1 LPGKLLEFARLL
13 INFFTLSGSQCS
25 RTTMP
30 NAFNIN
36 LRRRAKVLKFRIE
49 VIAAVIILVMWMA
62 VGVSIY
68 YSRETA
74 LADMRANAANLAF
87 AFGDEVKHTLDMVST
102 SMNAVAN
109 RMRAKGA
116 NMNIY
121 AWSREIPIMTG
132 PVMEGGIITPSGV
145 LISSTESPSQ
155 KPVDMSDRDYFRIQL
170 DGKFKGLFIGAPIN
184 SRITHKILIPISERV
199 ETKDGRFVGV
209 LVVVLSPTQLTTL
222 YKSINLGESGI
233 ISLVGLDKIILARFG
248 KNSPD
253 GMNGIGQSTGNRVPI
268 LAATNAPGFY
278 ASTSAID
285 HITRL
290 YSFLRVADYPLVVSV
305 GLGYD
310 EGLASWRMNAKTI
323 LVLAAAATLLLG
335 GLTLYLTREIDRRK
349 SRDIELANERAKLQ
363 AANTGLQAANTELTA
378 SKERAEKAEN
388 LLADAVN
395 CITEAFVVYDK
406 DDRFVLCNEAFKRL
420 FPRSIQQMV
429 PGISF
434 EQGLRHSVAS
444 GEVKDAIGQ
453 EEQWL
458 AQRIHWH
465 QQASDVVQQNL
476 SDGRHVMVV
485 DRRMKSGGIAGLR
498 IDITDLVR
506 TKEAL
511 QKALAEAKAVN
522 QAKTQFL
529 ANMSHELRTPLNAVI
544 GFSEI
549 ISNQTLGP
557 AGVPAYAEYAKDIHD
572 SGEHLLEIINNVL
585 DASRIEIG
593 KLDPEEE
600 TVEIGELAQ
609 SAINMVRVQ
618 AAKKSIM
625 IETRLPEAPNGLRA
639 DPLRLRQ
646 ILINLLA
653 NAVKFTPEGGRVTLS
668 FEASSAAAVFA
679 VSDTGIGMSPD
690 EIAVATEPFRQIE
703 NTLVKRHEGVGLGLS
718 LAKHMTEM
726 HGGTLEIESEKGV
739 GTTVRVVL
747 PADRILHAPK
757 ASAAA

>member
-1 LPGKLLEFARLL
+1 
-13 INFFTLSGSQCS
+13 
-25 RTTMP
+25 MP
-30 NAFNIN
+30 NALNIN
-36 LRRRAKVLKFRIE
+36 LRRRAKALKFRIE
-49 VIAAVIILVMWMA
+49 AIAAVMILVMWMA

-74 LADMRANAANLAF
+74 LADMQANAANLAF
-87 AFGDEVKHTLDMVST
+87 AFDDEVKHTLDMIST

-121 AWSREIPIMTG
+121 EWSREIPIMTG
-132 PVMEGGIITPSGV
+132 PVMESGIITPSGV
-145 LISSTESPSQ
+145 LISSTESRSQ
-155 KPVDMSDRDYFRIQL
+155 KPIDMSDRDYFRIQL

-209 LVVVLSPTQLTTL
+209 LVAVLSPTQLTTL

-233 ISLVGLDKIILARFG
+233 ISLVSLDKIVLARFG

-253 GMNGIGQSTGNRVPI
+253 GMDGIGQSTGNRVPI
-268 LAATNAPGFY
+268 LAAANGPRFY
-278 ASTSAID
+278 TSTSAID
-285 HITRL
+285 RITRL
-290 YSFLRVADYPLVVSV
+290 YSFLRVADYPLVVAV
-305 GLGYD
+305 GLSYD
-310 EGLASWRMNAKTI
+310 EGLAAWRTNAKTI
-323 LVLAAAATLLLG
+323 LVLTAAATLLLG

-349 SRDIELANERAKLQ
+349 MRDIELADERTKLQ

-378 SKERAEKAEN
+378 NKERAEKAEN
-388 LLADAVN
+388 LLAEAVD

-420 FPRSIQQMV
+420 FPRSIQHMV
-429 PGISF
+429 SGIPF

-444 GEVKDAIGQ
+444 GEVKDAVGR

-465 QQASDVVQQNL
+465 QQASGMVQQNL
-476 SDGRHVMVV
+476 SDGRHIMVV

-498 IDITDLVR
+498 VDVTDLVQ

-511 QKALAEAKAVN
+511 QKALTEAKAVN

-585 DASRIEIG
+585 DASRIEVG
-593 KLDPEEE
+593 KLNPEEE
-600 TVEIGELAQ
+600 TVEIGELVQ
-609 SAINMVRVQ
+609 SAINMVRIQ
-618 AAKKSIM
+618 AAKKSIA
-625 IETRLPEAPNGLRA
+625 IETRLPEAPDGLRA
-639 DPLRLRQ
+639 DSLRLRQ

-653 NAVKFTPEGGRVTLS
+653 NSVKFTPEGGRVTLS
-668 FEASSAAAVFA
+668 FEASPVAAVFA

-747 PADRILHAPK
+747 PAARILRAPK